1 MSESIPPSVQP
12 EQPQQPQ
19 QSADRA
25 PAAAE
30 NRGRAAL
37 GRLVPRSKGAR
48 WAVLGAAVV
57 VVGGGVAAVAV
68 AGHHH
73 GRGDRGLH
81 VVRAVPGHGGGP
93 VERRLEGAG
102 PGHGRGDVARE
113 DGAPLKAGPKERG
126 GPGAHELPGLR
137 GGSAGTAPAPL
148 PSLAIGDAADKA
160 AAAVTG
166 GKVESL
172 RVVAQEGGGSAW
184 LAVVLG
190 PDGVRHAVTVSGTD
204 GSVSSNTTLD
214 R

>member
-12 EQPQQPQ
+12 EQPEQPQ

-68 AGHHH
+68 AEHHH

-81 VVRAVPGHGGGP
+81 VVRAVPGHGGPG
-93 VERRLEGAG
+93 ERRLEGVG
-102 PGHGRGDVARE
+102 PGHGREEAARE

-126 GPGAHELPGLR
+126 GAGLHGVPGLR

>member
-1 MSESIPPSVQP
+1 MSESIPPSEQP
-12 EQPQQPQ
+12 EQPQ

-68 AGHHH
+68 AEHHH

-102 PGHGRGDVARE
+102 PGHGREEAARE
-113 DGAPLKAGPKERG
+113 DGAPLKGGPKERG
-126 GPGAHELPGLR
+126 GAGLHGGPGLR

-172 RVVAQEGGGSAW
+172 RVVAQEGGASAW

>member
-48 WAVLGAAVV
+48 WAVLGASVV

-68 AGHHH
+68 AEHHH

-113 DGAPLKAGPKERG
+113 DGAPLVGPKERG
-126 GPGAHELPGLR
+126 GAGLHGVPGLR